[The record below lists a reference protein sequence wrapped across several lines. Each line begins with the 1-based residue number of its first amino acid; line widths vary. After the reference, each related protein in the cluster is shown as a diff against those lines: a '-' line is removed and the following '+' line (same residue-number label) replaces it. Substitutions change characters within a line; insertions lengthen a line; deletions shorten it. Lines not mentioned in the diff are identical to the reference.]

1 MELVKEKRSGLIS
14 VFTLKCKNCG
24 IEQEICNDP
33 ISDNTIMD
41 INSATVLA
49 TISTGAG
56 YSTLEETHSVM
67 SIPPMSNRRYN
78 EEHKKLSSVV
88 TKTAWATMIEAGKEE
103 ASLATQV
110 GDVDDD
116 GIPFITVIAD
126 GGWCK
131 RSYKTNYNALSGVG
145 CIIGASTGKL
155 LYLGIRNKYCS
166 VCARAESRRQNVG
179 QHTCFKNWI
188 GTSTS
193 MEADIIVE
201 GFKKSVEMHGVR
213 FNRLVGDGD
222 SSIMKKLVKARPYGN
237 RPVHKIECRNHLLR
251 NYCNKIREISKRPRS
266 NSTNKPVPIAI
277 RQSLKANILRLRI
290 AIIKAMRH
298 RALDSSVDLTEKV
311 TLLKKDILN
320 SPHHIFGD
328 HEKCEAYYCT
338 GPKPREKNLVPDMT
352 ECGVFQ
358 DLKSCLYRLE
368 YFAYSLILNM
378 TNNSAES
385 YNSVVCKFIGGKRIN
400 FGLRNSYEMRC
411 EAAGISY
418 SSTGNYYELL
428 HNAFNKTTSTVTKKY
443 ISKRKKILNKH
454 RDTPRKKKRLPPA
467 FADEDYGEEE
477 PTNPTITDMPE
488 EKFSDESEFC
498 SKTGL
503 VVEDCGLFIGKDEEY
518 FLAASPDG
526 VVGNDAIIKIKCPY
540 TARDMT
546 VEEAIEQKKLD
557 YASLTERGEIIL
569 KENHNYMYQVQRQ
582 LHLSGRDVCYF
593 IIWTKK
599 NFAFQKIQ
607 KQSTFWENM
616 QKNLKTFY
624 FKCVLPELVDPRFSR
639 PPPHNTIRNPDRGD
653 LL

>member
-103 ASLATQV
+103 ASLATHV

-338 GPKPREKNLVPDMT
+338 GPKAREKNLVPDMT

-358 DLKSCLYRLE
+358 DLKTCLYRLE

-488 EKFSDESEFC
+488 EKFSDE
-498 SKTGL
+498 
-503 VVEDCGLFIGKDEEY
+503 
-518 FLAASPDG
+518 
-526 VVGNDAIIKIKCPY
+526 
-540 TARDMT
+540 
-546 VEEAIEQKKLD
+546 
-557 YASLTERGEIIL
+557 
-569 KENHNYMYQVQRQ
+569 
-582 LHLSGRDVCYF
+582 
-593 IIWTKK
+593 
-599 NFAFQKIQ
+599 
-607 KQSTFWENM
+607 
-616 QKNLKTFY
+616 
-624 FKCVLPELVDPRFSR
+624 
-639 PPPHNTIRNPDRGD
+639 
-653 LL
+653 